1 MISLIRITQE
11 AFALYGDQILAIE
24 EASFPSPWSARAFL
38 EETRNPVSHFWALK
52 RGERILAYIC
62 FWMYAGEIH
71 LLNIAVDPAWR
82 RKGLA
87 TALIEK
93 MKRFA
98 LSQDVKKI
106 YLEVRP
112 SNAAAR
118 RLYKRAGFAETGIR
132 RRYYTDTGEDA
143 IIMEF
148 TPGAAQ
154 PYRSSESEFVQKAA
168 SISGTKYILKDSG
181 EKLHMRSQ

>member
-11 AFALYGDQILAIE
+11 AFTLYRDQILFIE
-24 EASFPSPWSARAFL
+24 QASFPSPWSAKAFM
-38 EETRNPVSHFWALK
+38 EETSNPVSHFWALK
-52 RGERILAYIC
+52 IGERILAYIC

-71 LLNIAVDPAWR
+71 LLNIAVAPEWR

-93 MKRFA
+93 MKQFA
-98 LSQDVKKI
+98 QSQEVKKI

-112 SNAAAR
+112 SNSPAR
-118 RLYKRAGFAETGIR
+118 RLYQRAGFEEKAIR
-132 RRYYTDTGEDA
+132 RLYYTDTGEDA

-148 TPGAAQ
+148 TLKHGRPE
-154 PYRSSESEFVQKAA
+154 RLSESASVQKAA
-168 SISGTKYILKDSG
+168 SISGIRYTREDSG
-181 EKLHMRSQ
+181 DNLRMRS